1 MKYEVLFELEYYNGS
16 LDSKIVTFETF
27 GKNKKV
33 LKAYLKK
40 YIEYFYTAI
49 EKIYDVRIE
58 YIKRYESLR
67 PNNVWNKKEFEKY
80 KNKLYKINYVV
91 H

>member
-16 LDSKIVTFETF
+16 NGSRKVTFETL

-33 LKAYLKK
+33 LRAKLKE
-40 YIEYFYTAI
+40 YIKYFYNAL
-49 EKIYDVRIE
+49 EKLYDVRIE

-67 PNNVWNKKEFEKY
+67 PSNVWNKEEFEKY
-80 KNKLYKINYVV
+80 KNKLYYKQN
-91 H
+91 